1 MNIAKQVNEKLDQI
15 LFIRSEM
22 QRMDHDL
29 DDDQVLNNIE
39 TGEKTNK
46 EEAFEIIEGL
56 INEVKSELNQI
67 TNNGLNIKN
76 IFNNEFYINDLIQDK
91 ICADMEINNNLNNNQ
106 PNNIELN

>member
-46 EEAFEIIEGL
+46 E
-56 INEVKSELNQI
+56 
-67 TNNGLNIKN
+67 
-76 IFNNEFYINDLIQDK
+76 
-91 ICADMEINNNLNNNQ
+91 
-106 PNNIELN
+106 